1 MGRII
6 YFFDK
11 CKCFLSFV
19 RLILAKVREIGEG
32 WLWIASVPVAVAA
45 PVAAP
50 PATVVLWGRGCDFAA
65 VCGLLR
71 YGAAAAVLLRKGAL
85 SGAP

>member
-6 YFFDK
+6 CFFDK

-19 RLILAKVREIGEG
+19 RLILAKVREMGEG
-32 WLWIASVPVAVAA
+32 IAT
-45 PVAAP
+45 VAAP

-71 YGAAAAVLLRKGAL
+71 YGAAAAVLLRKACAKR
-85 SGAP
+85 APTPLWASQS

>member
-19 RLILAKVREIGEG
+19 RVVFAEVREMGEG
-32 WLWIASVPVAVAA
+32 IATVAA
-45 PVAAP
+45 PVPAAVAAP
-50 PATVVLWGRGCDFAA
+50 PATVVLWDESAERAA
-65 VCGLLR
+65 MDCFV
-71 YGAAAAVLLRKGAL
+71 AVLLAMTK
-85 SGAP
+85 

>member
-6 YFFDK
+6 YFF
-11 CKCFLSFV
+11 LTNASVLFV
-19 RLILAKVREIGEG
+19 RLILAKVREMGEG
-32 WLWIASVPVAVAA
+32 IAT
-45 PVAAP
+45 VAAP

>member
-1 MGRII
+1 MQA
-6 YFFDK
+6 FF
-11 CKCFLSFV
+11 CLFA
-19 RLILAKVREIGEG
+19 RLILAKVRGG
-32 WLWIASVPVAVAA
+32 RWIAT
-45 PVAAP
+45 VAAP

-85 SGAP
+85 NGAP